1 MPKSIR
7 FLKPLVLL
15 SLAGLSILAS
25 CSPPIPTGYKTYS
38 LPDKGIAHLS
48 FEYPAAFYVRLVQ
61 LLDDTGFERMD
72 IDGPYS
78 RQNRDRT
85 TMWVAAQRY
94 PTPTT
99 VGDMIQNA
107 ISAASGLS
115 GYRQIER
122 STTNVNGM
130 PAEQHTYFFYSTRS
144 DYEIKVLGLKP
155 SPMVTREVFFTY
167 NGLQWT
173 VGVSADERTV
183 DADTPG
189 FEHLLQTLTMLP

>member
-1 MPKSIR
+1 MTKTLR
-7 FLKPLVLL
+7 FFNLFLVLIL
-15 SLAGLSILAS
+15 GGTSILAS
-25 CSPPIPTGYKTYS
+25 CNQPVATGYRTYS
-38 LPDKGIAHLS
+38 LPDKGVAHLS

-61 LLDDTGFERMD
+61 LFDETGFERMD

-78 RQNRDRT
+78 RQNRNRT
-85 TMWVAAQRY
+85 TMWVVTQRY
-94 PTPTT
+94 STPIP
-99 VGDMIQNA
+99 VGDLIHNS

-115 GYRQIER
+115 GYKQIDR
-122 STTNVNGM
+122 STTNVNGIT
-130 PAEQHTYFFYSTRS
+130 AEQHIYFYYTTRS

-155 SPMVTREVFFTY
+155 SPMVTREVLFTY

-173 VGVSADERTV
+173 VAMSADESTV

>member
-1 MPKSIR
+1 MHKNLR
-7 FLKPLVLL
+7 LFNLFLVLIL
-15 SLAGLSILAS
+15 GGMSIFAS
-25 CSPPIPTGYKTYS
+25 CNQPAPTGYKTYS

-78 RQNRDRT
+78 QQNRDRT
-85 TMWVAAQRY
+85 TMWVVAQRY
-94 PTPTT
+94 PISIAI
-99 VGDMIQNA
+99 DNIIQNS

-115 GYRQIER
+115 GYRQIDR
-122 STTNVNGM
+122 STTNVNGLT
-130 PAEQHTYFFYSTRS
+130 AEQHIYFFYSTRS
-144 DYEIKVLGLKP
+144 DYDIKVLGLKP

-173 VGVSADERTV
+173 VGMSADERIV
-183 DADTPG
+183 DAETAG